1 MMNFCTLFDAY
12 YIHKGLALYRS
23 LERHCREFTLYV
35 MAFDEES
42 FRSLSQLKLEH
53 MVVEN
58 ESGPFL
64 TEAIAAC
71 KAERKRN
78 EYCWTCGSNVTWYF
92 LTRYG
97 LDHIVYL
104 DADMMFFHDP
114 APLLRQLD
122 GASVGLSPHF
132 FDNGHYG
139 RYCVQFVFFRNDEAG
154 RAALSWWK
162 DRCLEWC
169 YDRYEDGLFGD
180 QVYLDR
186 MQGMFP
192 GVKEIEDRG
201 CGVAPWNEDQ
211 YRFLPDAKILW
222 EGKERPVYFFHFHG
236 IAVDYENGKIVIRAK
251 KKAFRKEVLRE
262 MFQPYGALLRQ
273 VYEQDLGRKV
283 SAVVIENP
291 TLVRRLVQGAK
302 NLLRDNKLV
311 QKVYFKYLKGH
322 TGYNKKQELS

>member
-23 LERHCREFTLYV
+23 LEKVTGDFTLYV
-35 MAFDEES
+35 MAFDEET
-42 FRSLSQLKLEH
+42 FRKLKALSLPH

-64 TEAIAAC
+64 TEEIAAC

-97 LDHIVYL
+97 LDHIVYV

-114 APLLRQLD
+114 SPLFKSLE

-132 FDNGHYG
+132 FDNGLYG
-139 RYCVQFVFFRNDEAG
+139 RYCVQFVFFRNDTAG

-162 DRCLEWC
+162 DQCIAWC
-169 YDRYEDGLFGD
+169 YDRYENGLFGD

-186 MQGMFP
+186 MPERFA

-201 CGVAPWNEDQ
+201 CGVAPWNEEQ
-211 YRFLPDAKILW
+211 YRFLPGNCIQWD
-222 EGKERPVYFFHFHG
+222 GKRIPVYFFHFHG
-236 IAVDYENGKIVIRAK
+236 IGVDCEGDRVVIRSK
-251 KKAFRKEVLRE
+251 KKRFRRETIRE
-262 MFQPYGALLRQ
+262 MFVPYGNLLKD
-273 VYEQDLGRKV
+273 VYQRDLGRTVSKV
-283 SAVVIENP
+283 VVKNPSLIRRAV
-291 TLVRRLVQGAK
+291 QACK
-302 NLLRDNKLV
+302 DLLRDNPLV
-311 QKVYFKYLKGH
+311 RKVYFKYLKGH
-322 TGYNKKQELS
+322 TGYNRKQDL